1 MKKIVF
7 AGCSFTAGA
16 GWTDTSSE
24 QQAVIANEKNS
35 PYLWTNLCHKNI
47 RRLAS
52 LEQINIGQ
60 TGASNT
66 EIFRNVVNTIG
77 QLGDKIDVIVCQWT
91 TAPRYTFHTGFELW
105 GGTGESI
112 TKTKNKLHDV
122 QTRQGEVWS
131 REYIRD
137 LLDRIKVLHHLHW
150 EIVKVVDYS
159 NIITNLAKKLGN
171 PGPTVFFVN
180 GLCVWDKDYF
190 TELQNVKPESY
201 TEFTKNNILDINNR
215 SDEDIYKLYA
225 LAHQHYR
232 EAGGIDEQQWLNL
245 YSSFKQNK
253 TDVNFDQ
260 IHPGTHSN
268 QFYYHTI
275 EQRLKELNF
284 I

>member
-16 GWTDTSSE
+16 GWTDTSSG

-77 QLGDKIDVIVCQWT
+77 QLGNKIDVIFCQWT
-91 TAPRYTFHTGFELW
+91 AGPRYNFQTGFELW
-105 GGTGESI
+105 NTSESI
-112 TKTKNKLHDV
+112 TNTKNRSHAIEL
-122 QTRQGEVWS
+122 RQGDLWS
-131 REYIRD
+131 RESTRD
-137 LLDRIKVLHHLHW
+137 LLDKLRVLHHLHW

-159 NIITNLAKKLGN
+159 NIITNLAKNLGTQ
-171 PGPTVFFVN
+171 GPKVFFIN
-180 GLCVWDKDYF
+180 GLCAWDKEYF
-190 TELQNVKPESY
+190 TELSNVKPEAY
-201 TEFTKNNILDINNR
+201 TEFTKHKILHIDTR

-232 EAGGIDEQQWLNL
+232 EAGGINEQQWLNL
-245 YSSFKQNK
+245 YSSFNQNK